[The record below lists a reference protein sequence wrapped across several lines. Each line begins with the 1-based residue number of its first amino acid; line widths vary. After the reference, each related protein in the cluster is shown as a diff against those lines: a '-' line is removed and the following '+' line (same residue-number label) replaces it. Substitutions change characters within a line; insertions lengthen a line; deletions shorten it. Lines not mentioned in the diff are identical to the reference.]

1 MKYAKRK
8 RNKMPNSSKSKGRC
22 DGTCNPFNRPVGYKL
37 SKAKRAENLKF
48 FFTEDPF
55 ATDKYLNFI

>member
-1 MKYAKRK
+1 
-8 RNKMPNSSKSKGRC
+8 MPNSSKSKGRC